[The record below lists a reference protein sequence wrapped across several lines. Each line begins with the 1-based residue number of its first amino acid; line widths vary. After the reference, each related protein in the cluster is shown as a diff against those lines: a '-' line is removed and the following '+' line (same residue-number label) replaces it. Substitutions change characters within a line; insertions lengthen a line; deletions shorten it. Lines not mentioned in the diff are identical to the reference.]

1 MNLVAIP
8 DTRISIVVLV
18 VLFVILIASSATFWL
33 LNRRWTSHRQW
44 VTLAEWARNA
54 GFRVERCEAGR
65 MPPPLD
71 ALSPSQPIIL
81 RLCLSTHQTTLA
93 QAQTQPLQGESVHPA
108 QPEPIIWNVAIREL
122 ETVWPP
128 TGLRPA
134 AATSSVLDL
143 FSLSSFP
150 LLGANDRL
158 VVFGTET
165 SAAATLSRSMARSL
179 LPPDVGLLLH
189 GSHLTLDFSQR
200 PFDTLELDRVI
211 ALAEQ
216 LAEKLPIPS

>member
-1 MNLVAIP
+1 MNLAAIP

-65 MPPPLD
+65 MPAPLD
-71 ALSPSQPIIL
+71 ALPLSQPPVL
-81 RLCLSTHQTTLA
+81 RLCLSTRQTTLA
-93 QAQTQPLQGESVHPA
+93 QVQTEAVRGESIPA
-108 QPEPIIWNVAIREL
+108 AQAEPIIWNVATRDL

-134 AATSSVLDL
+134 AATRSLLDL

-150 LLGANDRL
+150 LLGTNERF

-189 GSHLTLDFSQR
+189 GKTLTLDFSER
-200 PFDTLELDRVI
+200 PFDTLELDRMI

-216 LAEKLPIPS
+216 LAEKLPMPD